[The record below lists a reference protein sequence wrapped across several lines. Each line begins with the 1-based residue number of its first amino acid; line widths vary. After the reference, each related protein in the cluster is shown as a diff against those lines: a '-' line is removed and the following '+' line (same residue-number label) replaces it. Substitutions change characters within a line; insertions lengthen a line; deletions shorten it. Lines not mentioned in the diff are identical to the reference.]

1 MLDLKFVRQN
11 SDIIRQMLENRRA
24 DVNLDRLLITDQ
36 QWLDAQKNVEDLRQ
50 QQNTV
55 SKEIGQLKKNGQD
68 ASDLIAEMKQVSD
81 QIKQINERSRQ
92 LKSEVNRFLM
102 HLPNMPDKSVPVGSD
117 ENDNPEIKL
126 WGKIPSFDFIPKPH
140 WELAEQHELLDF
152 QRGAKV
158 SGSNFALFTGFGA
171 RLERAL
177 INFMLDLH
185 TTKHNYTEV
194 SPPFIANRIAMR
206 GTGQLPKFEADMYRC
221 DTDGENA
228 DNDLFLIPT
237 AEVPVTNL
245 LANEI
250 LDSEQ
255 LPTYYTAY
263 TPCFRRESGSYGKD
277 TRGLIRLHQFDKVE
291 MVKFTTPENSYDE
304 HESLLQDAENV
315 VRALGIP
322 YRVISLCTGDL
333 GFSAAK
339 CYDIEAWA
347 AGQQRFLE
355 ISSCSNFEDFQARRA
370 NIRYRPK
377 KGVKPEFV
385 HTLNASGL
393 ALPRVMIALLENNQQ
408 EDGTIRLPT
417 VLQPYLSGLQ
427 QIGGTHNQR

>member
-1 MLDLKFVRQN
+1 
-11 SDIIRQMLENRRA
+11 
-24 DVNLDRLLITDQ
+24 
-36 QWLDAQKNVEDLRQ
+36 
-50 QQNTV
+50 
-55 SKEIGQLKKNGQD
+55 
-68 ASDLIAEMKQVSD
+68 
-81 QIKQINERSRQ
+81 
-92 LKSEVNRFLM
+92 
-102 HLPNMPDKSVPVGSD
+102 
-117 ENDNPEIKL
+117 
-126 WGKIPSFDFIPKPH
+126 
-140 WELAEQHELLDF
+140 
-152 QRGAKV
+152 
-158 SGSNFALFTGFGA
+158 
-171 RLERAL
+171 
-177 INFMLDLH
+177 
-185 TTKHNYTEV
+185 
-194 SPPFIANRIAMR
+194 
-206 GTGQLPKFEADMYRC
+206 
-221 DTDGENA
+221 
-228 DNDLFLIPT
+228 
-237 AEVPVTNL
+237 
-245 LANEI
+245 
-250 LDSEQ
+250 
-255 LPTYYTAY
+255 
-263 TPCFRRESGSYGKD
+263 
-277 TRGLIRLHQFDKVE
+277 
-291 MVKFTTPENSYDE
+291 MVKFTTPETSYDD

-408 EDGTIRLPT
+408 EDGTIRLPM